1 MFRRIDRSPFL
12 SRLLE
17 KLSTLLARQ
26 RGLPVV
32 VGIGFVIVG
41 FVLQLLDIYT
51 DNRLIQVLGLVA
63 HCGGVLIALIGLLLA
78 EPLGK

>member
-63 HCGGVLIALIGLLLA
+63 HSGGVLIALIGLLLA